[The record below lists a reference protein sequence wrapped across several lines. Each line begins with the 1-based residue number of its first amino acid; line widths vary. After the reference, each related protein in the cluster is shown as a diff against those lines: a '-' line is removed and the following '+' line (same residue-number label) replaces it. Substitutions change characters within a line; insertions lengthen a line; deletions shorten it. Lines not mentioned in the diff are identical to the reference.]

1 MLQIKKI
8 LLTSLCI
15 GFAQSVLFSFAQ
27 VQEPVLTNASET
39 LEFTITPSNFSS
51 FTNNGVENIGSI
63 IVSGVEVKLGVKSV
77 SSSGTNLILTKD
89 QGIIYNTTPLPGSVS
104 KVNITQTTGQG
115 TILNLGTE
123 SRLVNSVTNDFTLS
137 GTQIGST
144 NSTTQ
149 EYIIANASTI
159 NYSYF
164 ALKANGGSNNTIT
177 QLKFTTTV
185 AAVVLT
191 NAATFNFSVEFVLG
205 TNNKQGLC
213 TAKDLTWS
221 YWETEFNKLSD
232 ANQTAFRTDTSDSDI
247 VAARQRYQ
255 YLRAFNPLLVN
266 FASL

>member
-1 MLQIKKI
+1 M
-8 LLTSLCI
+8 
-15 GFAQSVLFSFAQ
+15 LFSFAQ
-27 VQEPVLTNASET
+27 VQEPVLINANET

-77 SSSGTNLILTKD
+77 SSSDTNLILNK
-89 QGIIYNTTPLPGSVS
+89 GKGVIYNTTPLPESVS
-104 KVNITQTTGQG
+104 KVNIIQTTGQG
-115 TILNLGTE
+115 TILNLGTQ
-123 SRLVNSVTNDFTLS
+123 SRLVNSITNDFTLS
-137 GTQIGST
+137 GTQIGNT
-144 NSTTQ
+144 NSTNQ
-149 EYIIANASTI
+149 EYIIVDVSTV

-164 ALKANGGSNNTIT
+164 ALRANGGNDYTIT
-177 QLKFTTTV
+177 QLKFTTTD

-213 TAKDLTWS
+213 TAEDLNWS
-221 YWETEFNKLSD
+221 LWQTEFNGLSE